1 MYLENKRNRNQ
12 RKIEYLHENNIFFY
26 IKVVKKGVNIPE
38 CGWAGLTRRVQII
51 LSQRKRAHALCHTR
65 GSTTIILRLLIAV
78 QQVGRRRR
86 KELHAASWRGAVAA
100 WLRLMLRLLAE
111 GGGGTAERRD
121 GFVRR
126 LGHASPQDCTMVRN
140 A

>member
-1 MYLENKRNRNQ
+1 VPGRTAHTLN
-12 RKIEYLHENNIFFY
+12 
-26 IKVVKKGVNIPE
+26 PSE

-51 LSQRKRAHALCHTR
+51 LSQRKRAHALCHTG

-86 KELHAASWRGAVAA
+86 KELHAASGRGAVAA

-140 A
+140 AELSSESFGELHLRYDSVGK